1 MIGYQHSMQEQDTK
15 IDLEMESARLAK
27 SSLAGDRAA
36 FDRLIMLHKHKVFN
50 LCYRLLG
57 DYDDADDCA
66 QEVFIKVSR
75 SLKNYRF
82 ESRFSTWLY
91 RVTVNTCKN
100 KFRSLDYRL
109 RSKKVRID
117 TVIPMED
124 KENVVDIENG
134 AGSPATELLR
144 KEIDRLIQKAIDA
157 LPPKQKLVVV
167 LRDIEGK
174 SYEEIVGITGFKP
187 GTVKSKLS
195 RARQQLR
202 EALQGQI

>member
-1 MIGYQHSMQEQDTK
+1 MAGYHHSMQEQDTK
-15 IDLEMESARLAK
+15 VDLERESARLAK
-27 SSLAGDRAA
+27 LSLAGDRGA
-36 FDRLIMLHKHKVFN
+36 FDRLIMLHKSKVFN
-50 LCYRLLG
+50 LCFRLLG

-75 SLKNYRF
+75 ALKNYRF

-100 KFRSLDYRL
+100 KFRSRDYRL

-124 KENVVDIENG
+124 NEKIVDIENG

-174 SYEEIVGITGFKP
+174 SYEEIVGITGFKL